1 MPQFGFNVG
10 DKHQTIVEDVADWK
24 LNTSNFSVNVGF
36 GVMLLSHLQVGFN
49 YNIACGKTGE
59 VSVFNTA
66 GDIAE
71 GVYRGRANTW
81 QVSAA
86 YYF

>member
-1 MPQFGFNVG
+1 
-10 DKHQTIVEDVADWK
+10 
-24 LNTSNFSVNVGF
+24 
-36 GVMLLSHLQVGFN
+36 MLLSHLQVGFN

-59 VSVFNTA
+59 VSVLNTA